1 MMKKTYLMSAAVLLA
16 ALFLSLTAVFYF
28 QPILNAN
35 PFLVIVLT
43 LLVGGLLF
51 YLKSF
56 PTEMAQWE
64 KPKKVS
70 LAIFLPVF
78 SILAAFSLKGNQAF
92 LFDNHFLIVAA
103 VYVGTFLL
111 IAAVTLAIIKF
122 VLTIKPV
129 TELHKTSLW
138 WIFLYMLPM
147 LGASMIM
154 FIAFY
159 PAAMTPDSMA
169 QWEQAKTQE
178 FTNWHPVMFTWTIML
193 LTKIWDSP
201 GIVAL
206 FQVFLLALTMGYMGY
221 LMKRFRVNPF
231 IIWAILIGAAILPIT
246 SILSI
251 TIWKDV
257 TYSISLLFFSL
268 LMILLVKTNG
278 EETKKTSFMILFLLS
293 SFLMV
298 FFRHNGFPVFV
309 VTMIVT
315 LIMYRHTWKRLLP
328 AALVIIIIHQVITG
342 PVYEKLEVHPS
353 DPQEALSIPT
363 QQIAN
368 IVVNDGDMTTE
379 QREYINDLMLLEVW
393 PEKYNPYSVDPIK
406 FAWGDYDRFVIYDDW
421 KGYFTIWGQ
430 LVVQNPVLAVE
441 GFLKQSS
448 LVWQM
453 NLPDDGKMNRYVT
466 NIYYGNEFG
475 LVNKVLHPYVTQ
487 QAEKVLRVSSP
498 AEEYMWRPAVYI
510 FLMTLLV
517 YIAYLRNNWRVWLL
531 LLPVALNTGAVTA
544 SIPAQDYRY
553 LFSTTLFFFAALF
566 ISLISFKQGGRA
578 EDEKA

>member
-1 MMKKTYLMSAAVLLA
+1 MKKTYLVSAALLLA

-28 QPILNAN
+28 QPILNASFWLIALVTLVLFALLIYIY
-35 PFLVIVLT
+35 PF
-43 LLVGGLLF
+43 
-51 YLKSF
+51 
-56 PTEMAQWE
+56 AQTIKAWPR
-64 KPKKVS
+64 PKQVS
-70 LAIFLPVF
+70 LAIFLPIF
-78 SILAAFSLKGNQAF
+78 SILASFSVRGEQGYLA
-92 LFDNHFLIVAA
+92 DNHLVIKLVVYFGMFLAVAIL
-103 VYVGTFLL
+103 VM
-111 IAAVTLAIIKF
+111 AIIKF
-122 VLTIKPV
+122 FLAIKPA
-129 TELHKTSLW
+129 TELQKVSPVYVL
-138 WIFLYMLPM
+138 IYMLPM
-147 LGASMIM
+147 LAASMVM

-178 FTNWHPVMFTWTIML
+178 FTNWHPVMFTWTIMF

-201 GIVAL
+201 GSVAL
-206 FQVFLLALTMGYMGY
+206 FQIALLAVTMGYLGY
-221 LMKRFRVNPF
+221 LMKRFNIHSA
-231 IIWAILIGAAILPIT
+231 IIWVVLIGAALVPMN

-278 EETKKTSFMILFLLS
+278 EETKKLSFMALFLIS
-293 SFLMV
+293 SFVLV

-309 VTMIVT
+309 ITMIVV

-328 AALVIIIIHQVITG
+328 AALVIIVIHQIITG
-342 PVYEKLEVHPS
+342 PVYTKLDVVDS

-368 IVVNDGDMTTE
+368 IVVNNGDMDE
-379 QREYINDLMLLEVW
+379 DQRAYVNSLMALEKW

-406 FAWGDYDRFVIYDDW
+406 FAWGDYDRWVIYNDW
-421 KGYFTIWGQ
+421 PGYFKMWGG
-430 LVVQNPVLAVE
+430 LVVQNPALAVE

-453 NLPDDGKMNRYVT
+453 NLPEDGRMNRYVT

-475 LVNKVLHPYVTQ
+475 LVNRVIYPTVTQ
-487 QAEKVLRVSSP
+487 AAGKYLSVDDSAKETI
-498 AEEYMWRPAVYI
+498 WRPAVYI
-510 FLMTLLV
+510 FLSTLLI

-531 LLPVALNTGAVTA
+531 LLPIALNTGAVTA
-544 SIPAQDYRY
+544 TIPAQDFRY
-553 LFSTTLFFFAALF
+553 LFSNTLFLYAALF
-566 ISLISFKQGGRA
+566 ISLISFVPRGGGKL
-578 EDEKA
+578 EK